1 MNIMFK
7 CKTNPLATLSY
18 TGSNFNEFNIK
29 NLIKNVK
36 PSYEYFISGYKIKNY
51 KCDNIHL
58 KVTEKIKNKIQWGS
72 DTIHME

>member
-36 PSYEYFISGYKIKNY
+36 PSYEYFISGYNR
-51 KCDNIHL
+51 
-58 KVTEKIKNKIQWGS
+58 KNKEQNTMGK
-72 DTIHME
+72 